1 MIREMTKEMILEIKK
16 GIAKI
21 AEEIIIGKLDK
32 NKERG
37 MKVELLRQV
46 HKDHCKLRL
55 AVLMLRLQASLAI
68 PNMYRNVTS
77 QLPSAPLLRQTATRV
92 GF

>member
-1 MIREMTKEMILEIKK
+1 MRKEMISEIRK

-21 AEEIIIGKLDK
+21 AEEIITGKQDK

-55 AVLMLRLQASLAI
+55 AVLMSRLQASLAI
-68 PNMYRNVTS
+68 PDRYRNVTS
-77 QLPSAPLLRQTATRV
+77 
-92 GF
+92 